1 MRWIMDNLTTIIAVA
16 VIAFGLFVWVM
27 RKQYAESFK
36 SEMARTQAERRARRE
51 EAARLRDDDL

>member
-1 MRWIMDNLTTIIAVA
+1 MRWIMDNLTTIIALV

-27 RKQYAESFK
+27 RKRYAESFK
-36 SEMARTQAERRARRE
+36 SEMARTQAEIRARRE